1 MPGPKSRYR
10 RGLSPDARDGNW
22 HPRRSRLHRDTGPD
36 EGSRAELGESPENIK
51 KEVERR
57 STTKPTAA
65 WNGGDRAF
73 FEDVYV
79 SLDAVRV
86 AWRNTTM
93 HVETKYTDDE
103 AEHIF
108 VAVKGFMKKLA
119 RRMDEDGEPKA

>member
-1 MPGPKSRYR
+1 MRAMEIGIRAVAACI
-10 RGLSPDARDGNW
+10 GIPDPTKAAERNW
-22 HPRRSRLHRDTGPD
+22 GKVL
-36 EGSRAELGESPENIK
+36 ENIK